1 MLNIK
6 LKLEEVKNIYAKYN
20 MLFPDVAWFD
30 DQKEKDNPKV
40 LKISKHKL

>member
-6 LKLEEVKNIYAKYN
+6 LKLEKVKNIYAKYN

-30 DQKEKDNPKV
+30 DQKEKDNAKV